1 MDLVNHFEKSFI
13 LKCLCIHAQSCTA
26 LGAPGLGKRPSV
38 VNAQLSLSSRET
50 GHVKRGL
57 GPLCRKKSMCCS

>member
-1 MDLVNHFEKSFI
+1 MFVYSY
-13 LKCLCIHAQSCTA
+13 AQSCTA

-57 GPLCRKKSMCCS
+57 GPLCRKKSMCCSRISA